1 MDSPERLVL
10 LLTHMRR
17 LEQVMELENAL
28 VQGMRLE
35 RLSDLHVEKAALAD
49 ALEAQLGAVRQNASI
64 LGGLPIASRR
74 ELETRLRAFRQAASQ
89 NARVLRAAQGIV
101 ERLMRRLAESLARS
115 EPAGHRY
122 AASERRG
129 RLLPIALDRQV

>member
-17 LEQVMELENAL
+17 LEQVMELENSL

-35 RLSDLHVEKAALAD
+35 RLSDLHAEKAALAD
-49 ALEAQLGAVRQNASI
+49 ALEAQLREVRRDARI
-64 LGGLPIASRR
+64 LGGLPIGSRR
-74 ELETRLRAFRQAASQ
+74 ELETGLRAFRQAASQ
-89 NARVLRAAQGIV
+89 NARVLSVAQGIV
-101 ERLMRRLAESLARS
+101 ERLMRRLAESLARA

-122 AASERRG
+122 AATERRG
-129 RLLPIALDRQV
+129 RLLPIALDRRV